1 MVRLSYVALVSGVIL
16 SFHNTYWPVA
26 GLFVIAWATLASLE
40 VRFGGKNFF

>member
-26 GLFVIAWATLASLE
+26 FWFVVAWATLASLE
-40 VRFGGKNFF
+40 YRLGKKSFF